1 MLNVRKFRDD
11 NGHEK
16 AEVEPPT
23 ESFIVDT
30 LVLPFF
36 YGSTQLLPLLCSRT
50 PSILLHISSNIHN
63 QYFSNELENKQL
75 KTLRNRTFVSLSPLS
90 CLGIENMLKLTEF
103 AY

>member
-1 MLNVRKFRDD
+1 MESERASDERGMKVLNVRKLRDD

-36 YGSTQLLPLLCSRT
+36 YTVQHNFHLSSALVITIVSGAQFGWGCTQEHGAAQ
-50 PSILLHISSNIHN
+50 PS
-63 QYFSNELENKQL
+63 
-75 KTLRNRTFVSLSPLS
+75 P
-90 CLGIENMLKLTEF
+90 
-103 AY
+103 